1 MYRVI
6 RIAEGDVEEFEA
18 FCETQE
24 EAEEIAE
31 AGAYDYE
38 CEHRV
43 VDRYGEIISRFEPE
57 GAGA

>member
-18 FCETQE
+18 FCETLE

-31 AGAYDYE
+31 LGAHDYE

-43 VDRYGEIISRFEPE
+43 IDRYGEVISWW

>member
-6 RIAEGDVEEFEA
+6 RIEEGDLEHQEA
-18 FCETQE
+18 FCETLE

-31 AGAYDYE
+31 LGAQDYE

-43 VDRYGEIISRFEPE
+43 VDRYDNIISWW

>member
-6 RIAEGDVEEFEA
+6 RIEEGDVETQEA
-18 FCETQE
+18 FCETLE
-24 EAEEIAE
+24 EAEEIALL
-31 AGAYDYE
+31 GAQDYE

-43 VDRYGEIISRFEPE
+43 VDRYDNIISWW

>member
-1 MYRVI
+1 VFRVI
-6 RIAEGDVEEFEA
+6 RIEEGDLETQEA
-18 FCETQE
+18 FCETLE

-31 AGAYDYE
+31 LGAEDYE

-43 VDRYGEIISRFEPE
+43 IDRFGEILSRW

>member
-18 FCETQE
+18 FCETLE

-31 AGAYDYE
+31 LGAHDYE

-43 VDRYGEIISRFEPE
+43 VDRYGEVISWW

>member
-6 RIAEGDVEEFEA
+6 RVEADGVEEQEA
-18 FCETQE
+18 FVETLE

-31 AGAYDYE
+31 AGALDYE

-43 VDRYGEIISRFEPE
+43 IDRWGEVVSWWGV
-57 GAGA
+57 GA